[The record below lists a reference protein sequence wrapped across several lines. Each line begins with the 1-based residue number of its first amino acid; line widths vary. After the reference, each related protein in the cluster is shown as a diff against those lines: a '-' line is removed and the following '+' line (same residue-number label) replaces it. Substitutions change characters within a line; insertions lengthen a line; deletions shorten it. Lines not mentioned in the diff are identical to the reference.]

1 MVGPFINYVVKQLS
15 MLLNKFIV
23 IRIVQEGEGDKNS
36 ENTSNVVYECFLY
49 KIKRKQQK
57 FCNIPD

>member
-1 MVGPFINYVVKQLS
+1 

-36 ENTSNVVYECFLY
+36 ENTSNVVYKCFLY
-49 KIKRKQQK
+49 K
-57 FCNIPD
+57 N

>member
-1 MVGPFINYVVKQLS
+1 MRGNQLS

-36 ENTSNVVYECFLY
+36 ENTSNVVYDCFLY